1 MAKIN
6 LLVLMGIIVSAS
18 AHAETTT
25 TAPAVPPSYQS
36 AEESMKLEYLAA
48 ADATTPRRGDSKAP
62 TLTHRTIRDRDEH
75 LENRICS
82 NC

>member
-6 LLVLMGIIVSAS
+6 LLVLMGIIVSVS

-25 TAPAVPPSYQS
+25 TAPAVPPPHQS
-36 AEESMKLEYLAA
+36 AEELPKLEHMAA
-48 ADATTPRRGDSKAP
+48 ADATAPRHGDSKAP